1 MNNFIKVN
9 LNCFFMKSQFVNYV
23 CIISK
28 YNKKFQIFSIV
39 GKLFE
44 PYVIQLLPD
53 LLNMFGDP
61 NENVRQTADDTARA
75 LMKALSIHG
84 VKLILP
90 ALLKALEE
98 DAWRTKCASAEL
110 LSVMSHCAPR
120 QLSACLPTIVPRICD
135 VLLVDT
141 RSKVQKAGE
150 KALKQ
155 IAQVIR
161 NPEILSIS
169 SHLIAGLADPALKT
183 KSSLEIIVNTKF
195 IHYIDS
201 PSLALMMPIIRRAF
215 TDRNTDARRMAA
227 QIVANIYSLA
237 DPKVIY
243 KLLV

>member
-1 MNNFIKVN
+1 MKV
-9 LNCFFMKSQFVNYV
+9 
-23 CIISK
+23 
-28 YNKKFQIFSIV
+28 
-39 GKLFE
+39 
-44 PYVIQLLPD
+44 
-53 LLNMFGDP
+53 
-61 NENVRQTADDTARA
+61 
-75 LMKALSIHG
+75 LSIHG

-120 QLSACLPTIVPRICD
+120 QLSTCLPTIVPRICE
-135 VLLVDT
+135 VLLADT

-155 IAQVIR
+155 IAKVIR

-169 SHLIAGLADPALKT
+169 SHLIAGLVDPALKT

-195 IHYIDS
+195 VHYIDS
-201 PSLALMMPIIRRAF
+201 PSLALIMPIIRRAF

-237 DPKVIY
+237 DPKVIKKY
-243 KLLV
+243 LN